1 MANSLNM
8 SVSGYNKIE
17 KNDTHITLE
26 KIVQIANVLEMSVA
40 ELLETESTTIY
51 NQTLKDSAVG
61 HQQIENLY
69 HDNKDLTQKLI
80 NVYKDEIAFYRSKIE
95 ITEKK

>member
-17 KNDTHITLE
+17 KNDTYITLE